1 MSEGNGMMTYVTLH
15 DSRAT
20 GLLKTGGVPGVAM
33 RLGIAL
39 EKWAA
44 AAAERDAR
52 RTRSTPSGAAAG
64 QAHDIRVSRLF

>member
-1 MSEGNGMMTYVTLH
+1 MSEGNGIMTYVTLH
-15 DSRAT
+15 DSRAIS
-20 GLLKTGGVPGVAM
+20 GVPGVAM

-64 QAHDIRVSRLF
+64 PAHDIRVSRLF